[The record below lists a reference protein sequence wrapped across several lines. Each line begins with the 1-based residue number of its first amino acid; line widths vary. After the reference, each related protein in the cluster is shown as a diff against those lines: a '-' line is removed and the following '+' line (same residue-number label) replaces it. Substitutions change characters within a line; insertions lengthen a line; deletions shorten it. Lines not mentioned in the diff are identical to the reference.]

1 MMDEKTKTTVYKYL
15 TRLRDSGK
23 MNMWGASD
31 TLMKTF
37 GLGRDDAKDILIAW
51 MQYCKGEVQNEN

>member
-1 MMDEKTKTTVYKYL
+1 MMDEKSKTILFNYL

-37 GLGRDDAKDILIAW
+37 GLKRDDAKDILIDW
-51 MQYCKGEVQNEN
+51 MLWCKGEVKNES

>member
-1 MMDEKTKTTVYKYL
+1 MMDEKTKSAVYKYL

>member
-1 MMDEKTKTTVYKYL
+1 MDEKSKTILFNYL

-37 GLGRDDAKDILIAW
+37 GLKRDDAKDILIDW
-51 MQYCKGEVQNEN
+51 MLWCKGEVKNES

>member
-1 MMDEKTKTTVYKYL
+1 MDEKSKTILFNYL

-31 TLMKTF
+31 TIIKTF
-37 GLGRDDAKDILIAW
+37 GLKRDDAKDILIDW
-51 MQYCKGEVQNEN
+51 MLWCKGEVKNES

>member
-1 MMDEKTKTTVYKYL
+1 MMDEKSKTIMFNYL

-31 TLMKTF
+31 TIMKTF
-37 GLGRDDAKDILIAW
+37 GLKRDDAKDILIDW
-51 MQYCKGEVQNEN
+51 MLWCKGEVKNES